1 KELVDPLDR
10 WLGTRIA
17 RMREVVAA
25 LYERVKE
32 ERGVLDQLDL
42 LVTLMDLLPDD
53 PAVRRQLQAL
63 FAHVFVDEFQDT
75 DPLQCEIVF
84 FLCEA
89 GARART
95 WDTVQLTPGK
105 LTIVGDPKQSIYR
118 FRRAD
123 IAMYGRATERLV
135 AGAALEQR

>member
-1 KELVDPLDR
+1 H
-10 WLGTRIA
+10 
-17 RMREVVAA
+17 EVVD
-25 LYERVKE
+25 Y
-32 ERGVLDQLDL
+32 LDL
-42 LVTLMDLLPDD
+42 LIKLRNLLRDD
-53 PAVRRQLQAL
+53 PQARRFYQDL
-63 FAHVFVDEFQDT
+63 FDHVFVDEFQDT

-89 GARART
+89 GARARS
-95 WDTVQLTPGK
+95 WDTAQLTPGK

-135 AGAALEQR
+135 AGAALEQ